1 MKRVAAG
8 ALATVIL
15 FAVGFGIA
23 RQGRTADRKPKDVT
37 TFSTTYT
44 IWQVDPPASL
54 NGN

>member
-8 ALATVIL
+8 ALATVIV

-23 RQGRTADRKPKDVT
+23 RHGRTADRQPKDVT

-44 IWQVDPPASL
+44 IWQVDPPASPDS
-54 NGN
+54 N